1 MINTVGMLLGGVS
14 EDLQLGGMTALLG
27 VLFVFL
33 ILVLLVVFI
42 ELFRVIFQGGKSS
55 KPQAKPAPAPAPVAP
70 APVLVE
76 EDDEEL
82 IAAIMAAVS
91 LCLENAEGYDPDAE
105 YVIRSIRRVRR

>member
-1 MINTVGMLLGGVS
+1 MLNYMGMLLGGIAG
-14 EDLQLGGMTALLG
+14 DLQTGGMTALLG
-27 VLFVFL
+27 VMFVFVVLAIL
-33 ILVLLVVFI
+33 IVFI
-42 ELFRVIFQGGKSS
+42 ELFRVIFQGGSS

-70 APVLVE
+70 APVVE
-76 EDDEEL
+76 AEEEDEEL